1 MAFLQPANIP
11 SRHDVPARL
20 QTVAKC
26 LREFLPDEVTVWLEW
41 TGDGEG
47 RALHRAF
54 EQQRLEGL
62 DAAGERGDAYLVVL
76 DPSCGIV
83 ILEAPERT
91 RSGKRR
97 GRRRRIDRDRLG
109 DLTERRASD
118 LRRSLDARNVARLPV
133 AVAAAYPDLQAQ
145 EAAGIRAD
153 VPLLCAQDF
162 LSEALRPALQ
172 EIAGGRRVPVPQQEE
187 SAARAAVNPGI
198 VIRGTQGQLFAP
210 QRESD
215 DEILRTLDR
224 KQERLA
230 HGLGPGYRLIRG
242 VAGSG
247 KTLVLTYRAR
257 HMARHFPHWHI
268 LLLCFNKALSL
279 ALAHQVAEHDCVRVC
294 TVDALARRVLATTGR
309 TPDDEDRPD
318 FDRRR
323 RAAVPAVSDLDKSK
337 LFDMVLV
344 DEAQDLDEAGLD
356 LAWAMLKPG
365 RDHFV
370 MALDGAQ
377 MIYRRRM
384 AWNPPGL
391 TARGRTTILDV
402 NYRNTREILDLGRE
416 LLIRLGRKPDTHQPD
431 DLDVLV
437 EPDQAVRTG
446 RPPLSLHCSD
456 LRGEAEA
463 IAKRVQELRAG
474 GAPSDQIAVLLG
486 TEDLRHD
493 VVRLVPDAFDTKA
506 GRNRDKIFDVGGK
519 VRVATLGLLKG
530 LEFRHVIVGGANHIW
545 VRPTS
550 PETLAEDQ
558 RRLLYVAVTRATETL
573 TITYSD
579 KGIMSALQSLP
590 KIGQLPGRTRPDPE
604 PGGPLGVA
612 D

>member
-11 SRHDVPARL
+11 SRNDVPARL

-26 LREFLPDEVTVWLEW
+26 LREFLPDDVTVWLER
-41 TGDGEG
+41 TGDGES
-47 RALHRAF
+47 RALHREF
-54 EQQRLEGL
+54 EQQRFEGL
-62 DAAGERGDAYLVVL
+62 DAAGDQGEAYLVVL
-76 DPSCGIV
+76 DPSSGIV
-83 ILEAPERT
+83 ILEAPSRIRPGKG
-91 RSGKRR
+91 RS
-97 GRRRRIDRDRLG
+97 RRRRIDRDRLR
-109 DLTERRASD
+109 DLTARRASD

-133 AVAAAYPDLQAQ
+133 AVAAACPDVTAI
-145 EAAGIRAD
+145 EAASIRAD
-153 VPLLCAQDF
+153 VPVLCADDF
-162 LSEALRPALQ
+162 DIETLRSALQ
-172 EIAGGRRVPVPQQEE
+172 EIAGGGRERVPEE
-187 SAARAAVNPGI
+187 EAAARAAVNPGI

-224 KQERLA
+224 RQERLA
-230 HGLGPGYRLIRG
+230 HSLGPGYRLIRG

-257 HMARHFPHWHI
+257 HMARHFPHWRI

-279 ALAHQVAEHDCVRVC
+279 ALAHQVAEHDGVRVH
-294 TVDALARRVLATTGR
+294 TVDALARRVLAAAGR
-309 TPDDEDRPD
+309 SLDDEDRPD

-323 RAAVPAVSDLDKSK
+323 RDAIDAAPDLDESK

-344 DEAQDLDEAGLD
+344 DEAQDLDEAGLN
-356 LAWAMLKPG
+356 LAWAVLKPG

-384 AWNPPGL
+384 AWNPPGM

-402 NYRNTREILDLGRE
+402 NYRNTRQILDLGRE
-416 LLIRLGRKPDTHQPD
+416 LLMGLGREPDTHQPD

-446 RPPLSLHCSD
+446 RPPISLHCSD

-463 IAKRVQELRAG
+463 IAERVQELRAG
-474 GAPSDQIAVLLG
+474 GAPTDQIAVLLG

-493 VVRLVPDAFDTKA
+493 VMRLVPDAFDTKA
-506 GRNRDKIFDVGGK
+506 GRNRDRIFDADGK

-545 VRPTS
+545 VRS
-550 PETLAEDQ
+550 ASSETLAEDQ

-573 TITYSD
+573 TITYSG

-590 KIGQLPGRTRPDPE
+590 R
-604 PGGPLGVA
+604 LGS
-612 D
+612 

>member
-11 SRHDVPARL
+11 SRNDVPARL

-41 TGDGEG
+41 TGDGED
-47 RALHRAF
+47 RALHREF
-54 EQQRLEGL
+54 EQQRFKDFGT
-62 DAAGERGDAYLVVL
+62 AGDQGEAYLVVL
-76 DPSCGIV
+76 DPSSGIV
-83 ILEAPERT
+83 ILEAPSTIRA
-91 RSGKRR
+91 GKRR
-97 GRRRRIDRDRLG
+97 SRRRGFDRDRLR
-109 DLTERRASD
+109 DLTARRASD
-118 LRRSLDARNVARLPV
+118 LRRRLDARRVARLPV
-133 AVAAAYPDLQAQ
+133 AVAAACPDATAI
-145 EAAGIRAD
+145 EAAGIRSD
-153 VPLLCAQDF
+153 VPVLCADDF
-162 LSEALRPALQ
+162 DIETLRPALQ
-172 EIAGGRRVPVPQQEE
+172 EIVGGERDPAPGQEA
-187 SAARAAVNPGI
+187 AARAAVNPDI

-215 DEILRTLDR
+215 DEILRILDR
-224 KQERLA
+224 RQERLA
-230 HGLGPGYRLIRG
+230 HSLGPGYRLIRG

-257 HMARHFPHWHI
+257 HMARHFPHWRI
-268 LLLCFNKALSL
+268 LLLCFNRALSL
-279 ALAHQVAEHDCVRVC
+279 ALARQVAEHDGARVH
-294 TVDALARRVLATTGR
+294 TVDALARRVLAAAGR
-309 TPDDEDRPD
+309 SPHDEDRPD

-323 RAAVPAVSDLDKSK
+323 RDAIDAAPGLDESK

-344 DEAQDLDEAGLD
+344 DEAQDLDEAGLN

-384 AWNPPGL
+384 AWNPPGM

-402 NYRNTREILDLGRE
+402 NYRNTRQILDLGRE
-416 LLIRLGRKPDTHQPD
+416 LLMGLGREPDTHQPD

-446 RPPLSLHCSD
+446 LPPVSLHCSD

-463 IAKRVQELRAG
+463 IAERVQELRAG
-474 GAPSDQIAVLLG
+474 GASPDQIAVLLG

-493 VVRLVPDAFDTKA
+493 VMRLVPDALDTKA
-506 GRNRDKIFDVGGK
+506 GRNRDRIFDADGK

-545 VRPTS
+545 VRS
-550 PETLAEDQ
+550 ASSDTLAEDQ

-573 TITYSD
+573 TITYSG

-590 KIGQLPGRTRPDPE
+590 R
-604 PGGPLGVA
+604 LGS
-612 D
+612 

>member
-11 SRHDVPARL
+11 SRNDVPARL
-20 QTVAKC
+20 QAVARC
-26 LREFLPDEVTVWLEW
+26 LREFLPDEVTVWLER

-47 RALHRAF
+47 RALHREF
-54 EQQRLEGL
+54 EQQRFEGFEP
-62 DAAGERGDAYLVVL
+62 AGEQGEAYLVVL
-76 DPSCGIV
+76 DPSSGIV
-83 ILEAPERT
+83 VLEAPAGM

-97 GRRRRIDRDRLG
+97 GRRRRIDRDRLR
-109 DLTERRASD
+109 DLMARRASD

-133 AVAAAYPDLQAQ
+133 AVAAAYPDMPAQ
-145 EAAGIRAD
+145 EAAGFRAD
-153 VPLLCAQDF
+153 VPLLCAEDF
-162 LSEALRPALQ
+162 AVEALGPALQ
-172 EIAGGRRVPVPQQEE
+172 EIAGGRRAHLPQEEE
-187 SAARAAVNPGI
+187 SAVRAAVNPGI

-210 QRESD
+210 QSKSD

-230 HGLGPGYRLIRG
+230 HSLGPGYRLIRG

-257 HMARHFPHWHI
+257 HMARHFPRWRI

-279 ALAHQVAEHDCVRVC
+279 ALSHQVAEYDGVRVH
-294 TVDALARRVLATTGR
+294 TLDALALRVLAAAGR
-309 TPDDEDRPD
+309 APDGEDKPD

-323 RAAVPAVSDLDKSK
+323 RAAIQAVTAVDHSK

-344 DEAQDLDEAGLD
+344 DEAQDLDEAGLN

-384 AWNPPGL
+384 TWNPPGM
-391 TARGRTTILDV
+391 TARGRTTILNV
-402 NYRNTREILDLGRE
+402 NYRNTRQILDLGRE
-416 LLIRLGRKPDTHQPD
+416 LLVGLGREPDTHQPD
-431 DLDVLV
+431 DLDALV
-437 EPDQAVRTG
+437 EPDQAVRAG
-446 RPPLSLHCSD
+446 LPPLSLACSD
-456 LRGEAEA
+456 LSGEAEA
-463 IAKRVQELRAG
+463 IAKRVQELRAA
-474 GAPSDQIAVLLG
+474 GAPPDQIAVLLG

-506 GRNRDKIFDVGGK
+506 GRNRDKIFDAGGR

-545 VRPTS
+545 VRSAS

-573 TITYSD
+573 TITYSGT
-579 KGIMSALQSLP
+579 GIMSALQNLP
-590 KIGQLPGRTRPDPE
+590 RIG
-604 PGGPLGVA
+604 V
-612 D
+612 

>member
-1 MAFLQPANIP
+1 MAFLQPANLP
-11 SRHDVPARL
+11 SRNDVPARL
-20 QTVAKC
+20 QAVAKC

-47 RALHRAF
+47 RALHREF
-54 EQQRLEGL
+54 EQQQFEGL
-62 DAAGERGDAYLVVL
+62 DTAGEQGDAYLVVL
-76 DPSCGIV
+76 DPSSGIV
-83 ILEAPERT
+83 ILEAPEWT

-109 DLTERRASD
+109 DLTARRVSD
-118 LRRSLDARNVARLPV
+118 LRRSLDARDGARLPV
-133 AVAAAYPDLQAQ
+133 AAAAAYPDMPAQ

-153 VPLLCAQDF
+153 VPLLCAEDF
-162 LSEALRPALQ
+162 ASEALRPALQ
-172 EIAGGRRVPVPQQEE
+172 EIAGGRRVPMPQQEE

-230 HGLGPGYRLIRG
+230 HSLGPGYRLIRG

-257 HMARHFPHWHI
+257 HMASHFPRWRI
-268 LLLCFNKALSL
+268 LVLCFNKALSL
-279 ALAHQVAEHDCVRVC
+279 ALEHQVEDHDRVEVF
-294 TVDALARRVLATTGR
+294 TVDGLARRVLAIAGR
-309 TPDDEDRPD
+309 TLDDEDRPD

-323 RAAVPAVSDLDKSK
+323 RAAVQAACDLDESE
-337 LFDMVLV
+337 LFDMILV
-344 DEAQDLDEAGLD
+344 DEAQDLDESGLD
-356 LAWAMLKPG
+356 LAWAMLKAG
-365 RDHFV
+365 RDHLV

-384 AWNPPGL
+384 AWNPPGM

-416 LLIRLGRKPDTHQPD
+416 LLVGLGREPDSHQPD

-437 EPDQAVRTG
+437 EPDRAVRTG
-446 RPPLSLHCSD
+446 LPPLSLHCSD

-463 IAKRVQELRAG
+463 IAKCVQDLRAA
-474 GAPSDQIAVLLG
+474 GAPPDQIAVLLG

-506 GRNRDKIFDVGGK
+506 GRNRIRIFDAGGR

-573 TITYSD
+573 TITYSG
-579 KGIMSALQSLP
+579 KGIMSGLQNLP
-590 KIGQLPGRTRPDPE
+590 RIGS
-604 PGGPLGVA
+604 
-612 D
+612 

>member
-11 SRHDVPARL
+11 SRNDVPARL

-26 LREFLPDEVTVWLEW
+26 LREFLPDDVTVWLER
-41 TGDGEG
+41 TGDGER
-47 RALHRAF
+47 RALHREF
-54 EQQRLEGL
+54 EQQRFEGL
-62 DAAGERGDAYLVVL
+62 AAAGDQGEAYLVVL
-76 DPSCGIV
+76 DPSSGIV
-83 ILEAPERT
+83 ILEAPART
-91 RSGKRR
+91 RAGKRR
-97 GRRRRIDRDRLG
+97 SRRRRIDRDRLR
-109 DLTERRASD
+109 DLTARRASD
-118 LRRSLDARNVARLPV
+118 LRRGLDARNVAQLPV
-133 AVAAAYPDLQAQ
+133 AVAAACPDVTAM
-145 EAAGIRAD
+145 EAASIRAD
-153 VPLLCAQDF
+153 VPVLCADDF
-162 LSEALRPALQ
+162 DSETLRSALQ
-172 EIAGGRRVPVPQQEE
+172 EIAGGGRQPVPEE
-187 SAARAAVNPGI
+187 EAAARAAVNPGI

-210 QRESD
+210 QREGD

-224 KQERLA
+224 RQERLA
-230 HGLGPGYRLIRG
+230 HSLGPGYRLIRG

-257 HMARHFPHWHI
+257 HMARHFPRWRI

-279 ALAHQVAEHDCVRVC
+279 ALARQVAEHDGVRVH
-294 TVDALARRVLATTGR
+294 TVDALARRVLAAAGR
-309 TPDDEDRPD
+309 SPDDEDRPD

-323 RAAVPAVSDLDKSK
+323 RDAIDAAPGLDESK

-344 DEAQDLDEAGLD
+344 DEAQDLDEAGLN

-384 AWNPPGL
+384 AWNPPGM

-402 NYRNTREILDLGRE
+402 NYRNTRQILDLGRE
-416 LLIRLGRKPDTHQPD
+416 LLMGLGREPETHQPD

-446 RPPLSLHCSD
+446 RPPISLHCAD

-463 IAKRVQELRAG
+463 IAETVQELRAG
-474 GAPSDQIAVLLG
+474 GASPDQIAVLLG

-493 VVRLVPDAFDTKA
+493 AMRLVPDAFDTKA
-506 GRNRDKIFDVGGK
+506 GRNRDRIFAADGK

-545 VRPTS
+545 VRS
-550 PETLAEDQ
+550 ASSETLAEDQ

-573 TITYSD
+573 TITYSG
-579 KGIMSALQSLP
+579 KGIMSVLQSLP
-590 KIGQLPGRTRPDPE
+590 R
-604 PGGPLGVA
+604 LGS
-612 D
+612 

>member
-11 SRHDVPARL
+11 SRNDVPARL

-26 LREFLPDEVTVWLEW
+26 LREFLPDDVTVWLER
-41 TGDGEG
+41 TGDGE
-47 RALHRAF
+47 RLALHREF
-54 EQQRLEGL
+54 EQQRFEGL
-62 DAAGERGDAYLVVL
+62 AAAGDQGEPYLVVL
-76 DPSCGIV
+76 DPSSGIV
-83 ILEAPERT
+83 ILEAPSRT
-91 RSGKRR
+91 RPGKRR
-97 GRRRRIDRDRLG
+97 SRRRRIDRDRLR
-109 DLTERRASD
+109 DLTARRAAD
-118 LRRSLDARNVARLPV
+118 LRRCLDARNVARLPV
-133 AVAAAYPDLQAQ
+133 AVAAACPDVTAM
-145 EAAGIRAD
+145 EAASIRAD
-153 VPLLCAQDF
+153 VPVLCADDF
-162 LSEALRPALQ
+162 DSETLRPALQ
-172 EIAGGRRVPVPQQEE
+172 EIAGGGRQPMPEE
-187 SAARAAVNPGI
+187 EAAARAAVNPGI

-224 KQERLA
+224 RQERLA
-230 HGLGPGYRLIRG
+230 HSLGPGYRLIRG

-257 HMARHFPHWHI
+257 HMARHFPHWRI

-279 ALAHQVAEHDCVRVC
+279 ALAHQVAEHDGVRVH
-294 TVDALARRVLATTGR
+294 TVDALARRVLAAAGR
-309 TPDDEDRPD
+309 SPDDENRPD

-323 RAAVPAVSDLDKSK
+323 RDAIDAAPGLDESK

-344 DEAQDLDEAGLD
+344 DEAQDLDEAGLN

-384 AWNPPGL
+384 AWNPPGM

-402 NYRNTREILDLGRE
+402 NYRNTRQILDLGRE
-416 LLIRLGRKPDTHQPD
+416 LLMGLGREPETHQPD

-437 EPDQAVRTG
+437 EPDKAVRTG
-446 RPPLSLHCSD
+446 RPPALLACSD

-463 IAKRVQELRAG
+463 IAERVQELRSG
-474 GAPSDQIAVLLG
+474 GAPTDQIAVLLG

-493 VVRLVPDAFDTKA
+493 AMRLVPDAFDTKA
-506 GRNRDKIFDVGGK
+506 GRNRDRIFAADGK

-545 VRPTS
+545 VRS
-550 PETLAEDQ
+550 ASSETLAEDQ

-573 TITYSD
+573 TITYSG
-579 KGIMSALQSLP
+579 KGIMSVLQSLP
-590 KIGQLPGRTRPDPE
+590 R
-604 PGGPLGVA
+604 LGS
-612 D
+612 

>member
-11 SRHDVPARL
+11 SRNDVPARL
-20 QTVAKC
+20 QAVARC
-26 LREFLPDEVTVWLEW
+26 LREFLPDEVTVWLER
-41 TGDGEG
+41 TADGDD
-47 RALHRAF
+47 RALHREF
-54 EQQRLEGL
+54 EQQRFEGF
-62 DAAGERGDAYLVVL
+62 DAASDSGEAYLVVL
-76 DPSCGIV
+76 DPSSGIV
-83 ILEAPERT
+83 ILEAPARM
-91 RSGKRR
+91 RPGKRR
-97 GRRRRIDRDRLG
+97 GRRRRIDRDRLR
-109 DLTERRASD
+109 DLTERRASE
-118 LRRSLDARNVARLPV
+118 LRHSLDARNVARLPV
-133 AVAAAYPDLQAQ
+133 AVAVAYPDISAQ
-145 EAAGIRAD
+145 DAAGIRDD
-153 VPLLCAQDF
+153 VPLLCAADF
-162 LSEALRPALQ
+162 EAEALRPALQ
-172 EIAGGRRVPVPQQEE
+172 QIAGGRRTSLPHEEE
-187 SAARAAVNPGI
+187 SAARAAVNPGV

-210 QRESD
+210 RRESD
-215 DEILRTLDR
+215 EEILRTLDR

-257 HMARHFPHWHI
+257 HMARHFPHWRI
-268 LLLCFNKALSL
+268 LLLCFNKPLSL
-279 ALAHQVAEHDCVRVC
+279 ALAHQVAEHDGVRVH
-294 TVDALARRVLATTGR
+294 TLDALARRVLAAAGR
-309 TPDDEDRPD
+309 TPDDENRPN

-323 RAAVPAVSDLDKSK
+323 RDARQAVSDLDESK

-344 DEAQDLDEAGLD
+344 DEAQDLDEVGLD

-384 AWNPPGL
+384 AWNPPGI
-391 TARGRTTILDV
+391 TARGRTTILAV
-402 NYRNTREILDLGRE
+402 NYRNTRQILDLGRE
-416 LLIRLGRKPDTHQPD
+416 LLVGLGREPDTHQPD

-446 RPPLSLHCSD
+446 LPPLCLNCSD

-463 IAKRVQELRAG
+463 IAKRVQELRAA
-474 GAPSDQIAVLLG
+474 GAPPDQIAVLLG
-486 TEDLRHD
+486 TKDLRHD

-506 GRNRDKIFDVGGK
+506 GRRDRIFDADGA

-530 LEFRHVIVGGANHIW
+530 LEFRHVIIGGANHIW
-545 VRPTS
+545 VRSTS

-573 TITYSD
+573 TITYSG

-590 KIGQLPGRTRPDPE
+590 KIDPKPGRLPAPE
-604 PGGPLGVA
+604 
-612 D
+612 

>member
-11 SRHDVPARL
+11 SRNDVPARL
-20 QTVAKC
+20 QAVAKC
-26 LREFLPDEVTVWLEW
+26 LREFLPDEVTVWLER

-47 RALHRAF
+47 RALHREF
-54 EQQRLEGL
+54 EQQRLEGF
-62 DAAGERGDAYLVVL
+62 DAASDSGEAYLVVL
-76 DPSCGIV
+76 DPSSGIV
-83 ILEAPERT
+83 ILETPERM
-91 RSGKRR
+91 RSSKRR
-97 GRRRRIDRDRLG
+97 GRPRRIDRDRLR
-109 DLTERRASD
+109 DLTARRASE
-118 LRRSLDARNVARLPV
+118 LRRSLDARNTAPLPV
-133 AVAAAYPDLQAQ
+133 AVAVAYPDMPAQ

-153 VPLLCAQDF
+153 VPLLCAEDF
-162 LSEALRPALQ
+162 ETEALRPALQ
-172 EIAGGRRVPVPQQEE
+172 EVAGGRRASLPQEEE
-187 SAARAAVNPGI
+187 SAARAAVNPGV

-210 QRESD
+210 QHESD
-215 DEILRTLDR
+215 EEILRTLDR

-230 HGLGPGYRLIRG
+230 HSLGPGYRLIRG

-257 HMARHFPHWHI
+257 HMAHHFPKWRI
-268 LLLCFNKALSL
+268 LVLCFNKALSL
-279 ALAHQVAEHDCVRVC
+279 ALNRQVAECDGVRVY
-294 TVDALARRVLATTGR
+294 TLDALARRVLTAAGR
-309 TPDDEDRPD
+309 APDDEHRPD

-323 RAAVPAVSDLDKSK
+323 LDAIQAMADLDESK

-344 DEAQDLDEAGLD
+344 DEAQDLDEAGLN

-384 AWNPPGL
+384 AWNPPGM
-391 TARGRTTILDV
+391 TARGRTTILSV
-402 NYRNTREILDLGRE
+402 NYRNTRQILDLGRE
-416 LLIRLGRKPDTHQPD
+416 LLVGLGREPDTHQPD

-446 RPPLSLHCSD
+446 LAPISLACSD

-463 IAKRVQELRAG
+463 ITKRVQELRDA
-474 GAPSDQIAVLLG
+474 GAPPDQIAVLLG
-486 TEDLRHD
+486 AEDLRHD

-506 GRNRDKIFDVGGK
+506 GRNRDKIFDTEGK

-530 LEFRHVIVGGANHIW
+530 LEFRHVIIGGANHIW
-545 VRPTS
+545 VRSTS
-550 PETLAEDQ
+550 PGTLAEDQ

-573 TITYSD
+573 TITYSG

-590 KIGQLPGRTRPDPE
+590 KIDPKPRKPSVPE
-604 PGGPLGVA
+604 
-612 D
+612 